1 MSTSIFFPRESNL
14 LSKAV
19 NKHWKVAD
27 SFYNFNH
34 QCTLN
39 CRLWHARVQTPNCWS
54 IIDKDH
60 PLQQSYPFP
69 VQKYRQKKILVWSCK
84 DLIWPTDLTYD
95 PAPGFTFLG
104 MRYPPTTQA
113 WSRSNGSKV
122 TCSLG
127 LNCSFWSFFTSWA
140 NTASAGTVESMQLAC
155 HK

>member
-1 MSTSIFFPRESNL
+1 MYSTSLAHGIQFNMQGCQQTLKSCRQL
-14 LSKAV
+14 LQLQSPVCFELQVMACQ
-19 NKHWKVAD
+19 
-27 SFYNFNH
+27 S
-34 QCTLN
+34 
-39 CRLWHARVQTPNCWS
+39 PNCWS
-54 IIDKDH
+54 TICNSLPISSSKI
-60 PLQQSYPFP
+60 QAEE
-69 VQKYRQKKILVWSCK
+69 ILVWRCK
-84 DLIWPTDLTYD
+84 DLIWPTDLIYD